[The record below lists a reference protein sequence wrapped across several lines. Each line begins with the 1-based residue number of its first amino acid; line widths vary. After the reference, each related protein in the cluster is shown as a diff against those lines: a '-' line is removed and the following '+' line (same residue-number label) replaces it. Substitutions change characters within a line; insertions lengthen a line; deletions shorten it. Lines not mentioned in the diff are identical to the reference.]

1 MQEKQATIYLD
12 NAATTPLDSKV
23 LEAMLPYLKEQY
35 GNASSIHSLGQKA
48 REAVEKAR
56 KKVAFFLN
64 CKESEVYF
72 TPSATFSDNLAILGV
87 VRAAQ
92 KGGIKPHIITSII
105 EHPAVLE
112 TYKILEKQGVEVTY
126 LSVSK
131 GGLVVIEEI
140 EKAIKENTVLVS
152 IMLANNEIGTIQPIA
167 EIANLIKRFKIQ
179 DSRFKILFH
188 TDAVQ
193 GANYLDLD
201 VEKLGVD
208 LLTLSGHKIYGPKGI
223 GVLYVKQ
230 GTAIE
235 PIIYGGHQEAGL
247 IPGTENVANIV
258 GLGKAIELVQSSKLK
273 VQSLR
278 KLRDKLIDGILK
290 EIPQTFLNGSRE
302 ARLPNNVN
310 ISFKGVEGEA
320 LLILLD
326 QEGVAVSTGSACSS
340 GSLEASHV
348 LMALNVGNERAHSA
362 IRFSLGKQT
371 IEKEIAK
378 VLEVLPEMV
387 RHLRKISGFRL

>member
-1 MQEKQATIYLD
+1 MQEKQAIIYLD
-12 NAATTPLDSKV
+12 NAATTPLDPKV
-23 LEAMLPYLKEQY
+23 LEAILPYLKGQY
-35 GNASSIHSLGQKA
+35 GNASSIHALGQVA
-48 REAVEKAR
+48 RAAVEKAR
-56 KKVAFFLN
+56 KQVALFLN

-87 VRAAQ
+87 IRRAQ
-92 KGGIKPHIITSII
+92 KQGIKPHIITSKI

-112 TYKILEKQGVEVTY
+112 TCKALEKEGVEVTY
-126 LSVSK
+126 LPVSK
-131 GGLVVIEEI
+131 DGLVDPLEVQN
-140 EKAIKENTVLVS
+140 KIKENTVLVS

-167 EIANLIKRFKIQ
+167 EIGELLREKNQNRELKIV
-179 DSRFKILFH
+179 FH

-193 GANYLDLD
+193 GANYLNLD

-223 GVLYVKQ
+223 GILYVKQ
-230 GTAIE
+230 GIAIE
-235 PIIYGGHQEAGL
+235 PIIFGGHQEAGL
-247 IPGTENVANIV
+247 SPGTENVANIV
-258 GLGKAIELVQSSKLK
+258 GIGAAIVAISNGKLQIVNIE
-273 VQSLR
+273 

-290 EIPQTFLNGSRE
+290 EIPQAFLNGTRE
-302 ARLPNNVN
+302 KRLPNNVN

-326 QEGVAVSTGSACSS
+326 QAGVAVSTGSACSS

-348 LMALNVGNERAHSA
+348 LTSLNFGKERAHSA
-362 IRFSLGKQT
+362 VRFSLGKNT
-371 IEKEIAK
+371 TEEEINK

-387 RHLRKISGFRL
+387 KHLRKISGFKV

>member
-12 NAATTPLDSKV
+12 NASTTSLDSKV
-23 LEAMLPYLKEQY
+23 LEAMLPYFKEQF
-35 GNASSIHSLGQKA
+35 GNASSIHALGQTA
-48 REAVEKAR
+48 RVAVEKAR
-56 KKVAFFLN
+56 EQVALFLN

-87 VRAAQ
+87 VRVAQ
-92 KGGIKPHIITSII
+92 KKGIKPHIITNVI

-112 TYKILEKQGVEVTY
+112 PIKHLEKTGQIEATFLPVYQEGIVKVEDV
-126 LSVSK
+126 
-131 GGLVVIEEI
+131 ER
-140 EKAIKENTVLVS
+140 AIKSNTCLVS
-152 IMLANNEIGTIQPIA
+152 IMQANNEIGTIQPID
-167 EIANLIKRFKIQ
+167 EIAQVIGNFRGPKKYP
-179 DSRFKILFH
+179 LFH

-193 GANYLDLD
+193 AANYLDLN

-230 GTAIE
+230 STLLE
-235 PIIYGGHQEAGL
+235 PIVFGGHQEAGL

-258 GLGKAIELVQSSKLK
+258 GLGKAIELVKSSKLK

-302 ARLPNNVN
+302 QRLANNAN

-326 QEGVAVSTGSACSS
+326 QAGIAVSTGSACSS

-348 LMALNVGNERAHSA
+348 LMALDCGKERAHSA
-362 IRFSLGKQT
+362 VRFSLSKNT
-371 IEKEIAK
+371 IEKEIDY
-378 VLEVLPEMV
+378 VLNVLPKMV
-387 RHLRKISGFRL
+387 EHLRKISGFKV